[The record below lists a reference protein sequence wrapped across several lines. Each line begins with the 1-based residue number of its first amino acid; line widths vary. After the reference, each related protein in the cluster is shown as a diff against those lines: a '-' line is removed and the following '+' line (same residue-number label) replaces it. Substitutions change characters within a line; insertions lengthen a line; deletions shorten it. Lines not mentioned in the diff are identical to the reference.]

1 MAESVAQLVEHSAFN
16 RVVKG
21 SNPFRLKNMI
31 ERRRNEI
38 ITPLDVEKVYKI
50 HSGNNYKEIKI
61 TSNHVGRK
69 FGEFVITKVPAK

>member
-1 MAESVAQLVEHSAFN
+1 
-16 RVVKG
+16 
-21 SNPFRLKNMI
+21 MI

>member
-1 MAESVAQLVEHSAFN
+1 MA
-16 RVVKG
+16 KG

-50 HSGNNYKEIKI
+50 HSGNNYKEVKI

-69 FGEFVITKVPAK
+69 FGEFVITKVPAKWKKHGKKH